1 MTQNYIINFF
11 PSSHMIYEPNKK
23 TNIKIFSV
31 NELYIYFNIY
41 IISVNEYIYIY
52 IYIAKRRYKQN
63 LLETF
68 YIVTNVTN
76 SHAILR

>member
-1 MTQNYIINFF
+1 MNQI
-11 PSSHMIYEPNKK
+11 KK

-31 NELYIYFNIY
+31 NEL
-41 IISVNEYIYIY
+41 YIY

>member
-1 MTQNYIINFF
+1 
-11 PSSHMIYEPNKK
+11 MIYEPNKK

-31 NELYIYFNIY
+31 NELYIYI
-41 IISVNEYIYIY
+41 V
-52 IYIAKRRYKQN
+52 KRRYKQN

-76 SHAILR
+76 SHAIFR